1 MFVLPLKLVRQ
12 ELYLVYFQRI
22 KNTHGSTAGA
32 FLRAAGMHRTTRQ
45 AKFPHPSKAPTRAAF
60 TPLLHHG
67 AQCDKTKALERVTG
81 KREYCA
87 YFCAPGQKS
96 PRSKPEEMLWKK
108 SGKKTA
114 PSGRLQVAVSCQPK
128 KKGSE

>member
-1 MFVLPLKLVRQ
+1 MTPPA
-12 ELYLVYFQRI
+12 E
-22 KNTHGSTAGA
+22 
-32 FLRAAGMHRTTRQ
+32 
-45 AKFPHPSKAPTRAAF
+45 FPHPSKAPTRAAS

-87 YFCAPGQKS
+87 DFCAPWQKS
-96 PRSKPEEMLWKK
+96 PHSTPEEMLWKK
-108 SGKKTA
+108 SERIRPGGRW
-114 PSGRLQVAVSCQPK
+114 PSAESRQLK

>member
-1 MFVLPLKLVRQ
+1 
-12 ELYLVYFQRI
+12 
-22 KNTHGSTAGA
+22 
-32 FLRAAGMHRTTRQ
+32 MHRTTRQ